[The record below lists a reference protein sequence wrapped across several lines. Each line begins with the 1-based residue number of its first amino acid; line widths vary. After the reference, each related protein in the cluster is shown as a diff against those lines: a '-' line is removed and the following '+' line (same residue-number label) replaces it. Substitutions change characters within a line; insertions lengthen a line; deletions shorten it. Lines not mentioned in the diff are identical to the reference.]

1 MCVDSVVVCMLVL
14 WCGVCVSIDSGVV
27 CGVSVV
33 VCVSVD
39 SVVVCVLTVL
49 WRVC

>member
-1 MCVDSVVVCMLVL
+1 MCVDGVVVCMLVL

-27 CGVSVV
+27 CVLVLW
-33 VCVSVD
+33 CVFSVD

-49 WRVC
+49 WCVC